1 MTSFEFPQLDA
12 MTRSAMTEEF
22 EADVASERLY
32 IGKRLNE
39 LGEAAY
45 RDALP
50 DALRNGSPEAL
61 QAKLEP
67 VPGDLWIPG
76 IIAKNGRRSTTNVT
90 AAQTLAEGE
99 FNRFYMRAICLR
111 AISEGDGRVKV
122 RRGKQV
128 ANPRSDPS
136 VKVKEKDVLDAVLVL
151 EDIRRHPGEDTS
163 LGVPRGPNSGLSL
176 EFTPRS
182 G

>member
-1 MTSFEFPQLDA
+1 MI
-12 MTRSAMTEEF
+12 EEF
-22 EADVASERLY
+22 EADVAARRLY

-39 LGEAAY
+39 LGEEAY
-45 RDALP
+45 RAALP
-50 DALRNGSPEAL
+50 DALALGSPEGL

-76 IIAKNGRRSTTNVT
+76 IIAKNGRRSTTSVT

-99 FNRFYMRAICLR
+99 FNRFYMRAICVR
-111 AISEGDGRVKV
+111 ATSEGDGTVKV

-136 VKVKEKDVLDAVLVL
+136 VKVNENDVLEAALAL
-151 EDIRRHPGEDTS
+151 EDIRRHPGDDTA
-163 LGVPRGPNSGLSL
+163 LGMPRGPNSGLSL
-176 EFTPRS
+176 EFNPHS